1 MQPNQVAAMVKM
13 ESPYNDDEFQQV
25 QFEPRDVHV
34 EAIKTFLV
42 AADALAHSG
51 EVAQAELR
59 YTQALRQAE
68 LAFGDTSD
76 HYKRVLSILS
86 VFYRNQGREHDAR
99 AIELKLLKMAREA
112 ASEEPVGSTNLQSRF
127 LKKKVTH
134 EELVAMNRVV
144 FPPDIRKAC
153 QVLGMSINE
162 DFTVDDVLKAWKR
175 RIVEGSVHP
184 DLGGENEHSVLV
196 NTSKDVL
203 IRWQESRLPKSRLG
217 LGRHLDFHSR

>member
-1 MQPNQVAAMVKM
+1 M
-13 ESPYNDDEFQQV
+13 ESPDDNDDDFQQV
-25 QFEPRDVHV
+25 HFEPSDVHA

-42 AADALAHSG
+42 AADALAHAG
-51 EVAQAELR
+51 DIAQAELR

-68 LAFGDTSD
+68 LAFGDSSD
-76 HYKRVLSILS
+76 HYKRVLSLLS
-86 VFYRNQGREHDAR
+86 GFYRNQGREHDAR

-112 ASEEPVGSTNLQSRF
+112 APEGPVGSTNLQSRF
-127 LKKKVTH
+127 LRKKKITN

-144 FPPDIRKAC
+144 FPPEIRKAC
-153 QVLGMSINE
+153 QVLGLSVDE

-175 RIVEGSVHP
+175 RIVDGSVHP

-203 IRWQESRLPKSRLG
+203 IRWQESRLLKSRLG
-217 LGRHLDFHSR
+217 LGRNLDFHTR

>member
-1 MQPNQVAAMVKM
+1 MVNM
-13 ESPYNDDEFQQV
+13 ESLYDNDDEFRQV
-25 QFEPRDVHV
+25 HFEPRDVHA

-42 AADALAHSG
+42 AADALAHAG

-76 HYKRVLSILS
+76 HFKRVLGLLS
-86 VFYRNQGREHDAR
+86 GFYRNQGREQDAR
-99 AIELKLLKMAREA
+99 VLELKLLKMAREA
-112 ASEEPVGSTNLQSRF
+112 APEEPVGTTNLQSRF
-127 LKKKVTH
+127 LRKKKVTH
-134 EELVAMNRVV
+134 EELAAMNRVV

-153 QVLGMSINE
+153 QVLGMRADE
-162 DFTVDDVLKAWKR
+162 DFTTGDVLKAWKR
-175 RIVEGSVHP
+175 RIVSGSVHP
-184 DLGGENEHSVLV
+184 DLGAENEHSVLV

-217 LGRHLDFHSR
+217 LGRNLDFHTR

>member
-1 MQPNQVAAMVKM
+1 MVKM
-13 ESPYNDDEFQQV
+13 ESPDDNDDFQQV
-25 QFEPRDVHV
+25 HFEPRDVHA

-42 AADALAHSG
+42 AADALSHSG
-51 EVAQAELR
+51 DMAQAELR

-68 LAFGDTSD
+68 LAFGDSSD
-76 HYKRVLSILS
+76 HYKRVLSLLS
-86 VFYRNQGREHDAR
+86 GFYRNQGRENEAR

-112 ASEEPVGSTNLQSRF
+112 APEEPVGSTNLQSRF
-127 LKKKVTH
+127 LRKKVTN
-134 EELVAMNRVV
+134 EQLLAMNRVV

-153 QVLGMSINE
+153 QVLGMTVDE

-175 RIVEGSVHP
+175 RIVADSVHP
-184 DLGGENEHSVLV
+184 DLGAENEHSVLV

-217 LGRHLDFHSR
+217 LGRHLDFHTR